1 MITLFVSART
11 INMTTCNKCQEECEV
26 VFVEEPFMD
35 EAFGMRQLIL
45 ERIAYSE
52 CCGAGV
58 SDNDEV

>member
-1 MITLFVSART
+1 
-11 INMTTCNKCQEECEV
+11 MTTCNKCQEECEV